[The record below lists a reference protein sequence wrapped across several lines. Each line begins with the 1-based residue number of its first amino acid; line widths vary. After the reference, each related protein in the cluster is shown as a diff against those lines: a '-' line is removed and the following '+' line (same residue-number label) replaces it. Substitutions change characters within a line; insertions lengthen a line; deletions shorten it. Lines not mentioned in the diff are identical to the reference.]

1 MSYTMPPSGYTVPE
15 PAGQSRPGTVTAASG
30 LLYLLALLSLAIT
43 ALSAYSVSLLDAE
56 TFQQIYEDAGMS
68 PTEAESAANI
78 ATSLAYV
85 GAVPWVVFAVL
96 FLILAIFVGR
106 GRQWARITT
115 WVVAGITSL
124 CCFGTGLI
132 GNAAGGM
139 FSGMGGQSGVNQ
151 DELTR
156 RLEEMQPGWLPGVS
170 AGLYGVG
177 LLISIIVIVLLL
189 LPPSNPF
196 FRKPEPQWTP
206 PAYPAP

>member
-1 MSYTMPPSGYTVPE
+1 MP
-15 PAGQSRPGTVTAASG
+15 PAGQPVPAPASQPRPGTVTAASG
-30 LLYLLALLSLAIT
+30 LLYILAFLSLAIA

-68 PTEAESAANI
+68 PAEAESAASI
-78 ATSLAYV
+78 ATSLAFV
-85 GAVPWVVFAVL
+85 GAVPWAVFAVL
-96 FLILAIFVGR
+96 FLILAIFVGK

-115 WVVAGITSL
+115 WVVAGITAL
-124 CCFGTGLI
+124 CCFGSGLI

-139 FSGMGGQSGVNQ
+139 LSGMGGQSGINQ

-156 RLEEMQPGWLPGVS
+156 RMQEMQPDWLPGVS
-170 AGLYGVG
+170 AALYGVG
-177 LLISIIVIVLLL
+177 LLLALIVIVLLL

-206 PAYPAP
+206 PTYPAP